1 MEEFAYSASPDTE
14 EVIIPESRPKPHID
28 AGAFGGLL
36 GRTRDFDEM
45 EKSEPEEMINQL
57 NNHGTELWVSKEMID
72 VEEKVDFE
80 EHNSA
85 ELIYDE
91 VGLNN
96 YELSLDEP
104 DDLATN
110 EQTITDGNDIQV
122 FDNPTL
128 QNLLLALTNQLR
140 VSMNEVSHDAD
151 LYTLHWLTSTN
162 SITPKKKIIL

>member
-1 MEEFAYSASPDTE
+1 
-14 EVIIPESRPKPHID
+14 
-28 AGAFGGLL
+28 
-36 GRTRDFDEM
+36 
-45 EKSEPEEMINQL
+45 
-57 NNHGTELWVSKEMID
+57 MID

-91 VGLNN
+91 VGLHD

-104 DDLATN
+104 EDLSTN
-110 EQTITDGNDIQV
+110 EQTITDGNDVQV

-140 VSMNEVSHDAD
+140 VSMNEVSHDAA
-151 LYTLHWLTSTN
+151 LYSALVNFNKLNYSKRRLSSKSS
-162 SITPKKKIIL
+162 SIVIT